1 MGNECTTCGA
11 ALVGDE
17 AICAHCRTEVERE
30 PAEPV
35 AGPDPTATAGPPPE
49 GIHLIIEQHIA
60 DAEILRDEGSYLP
73 DSMFDTR
80 AGAGRHIPIEEMVRP
95 ERDRHGRI
103 IVDRTHALIGA
114 VVVAIAAGL
123 VFWYVSSTVSQLTT
137 P

>member
-11 ALVGDE
+11 TLLHGEV
-17 AICAHCRTEVERE
+17 ICAHCRTEVVIE
-30 PAEPV
+30 PPATDP
-35 AGPDPTATAGPPPE
+35 GPDPTSSVGPPPE
-49 GIHLIIEQHIA
+49 GLGLIIEQHRANA
-60 DAEILRDEGSYLP
+60 DILRDEGSYLP
-73 DSMFDTR
+73 DSMFDER
-80 AGAGRHIPIEEMVRP
+80 LGVGRHIPIEEMVRP

-123 VFWYVSSTVSQLTT
+123 LFWYVSSLVTQLPT